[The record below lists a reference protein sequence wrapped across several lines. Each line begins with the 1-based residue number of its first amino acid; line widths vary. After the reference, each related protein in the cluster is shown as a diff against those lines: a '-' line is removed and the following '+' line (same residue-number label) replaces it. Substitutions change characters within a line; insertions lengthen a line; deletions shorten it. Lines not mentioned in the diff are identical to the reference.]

1 LGWAASLR
9 LQCLNVGAT
18 STCDRP
24 QEGESIVDL
33 TWATPEAAARV
44 RGWRVLTNTYTQ
56 SDHRYIRVVLTETP
70 AQVLGRRHPRPRR
83 WVLGNFAED
92 PFEESMLAGTWPAA
106 TEEEGAEGVDECARR
121 LRDLV
126 QRSCDAAMPR
136 ANSRPRRAAHW
147 WSDEIRSLRQT
158 AHEKRRALKRARRRR
173 GNVPA
178 AIERAAAEYRGAAK
192 ALRSAI
198 AAAKAW
204 EELLLTLDENPWG
217 CPYLIVREKLKR

>member
-1 LGWAASLR
+1 
-9 LQCLNVGAT
+9 
-18 STCDRP
+18 
-24 QEGESIVDL
+24 
-33 TWATPEAAARV
+33 
-44 RGWRVLTNTYTQ
+44 
-56 SDHRYIRVVLTETP
+56 
-70 AQVLGRRHPRPRR
+70 
-83 WVLGNFAED
+83 
-92 PFEESMLAGTWPAA
+92 MLAGTWPAA
-106 TEEEGAEGVDECARR
+106 TDEEGAEGVDECARR

-136 ANSRPRRAAHW
+136 ANPRPRRAAHW
-147 WSDEIRSLRQT
+147 WSDEIGSLRQA

-198 AAAKAW
+198 AAAKAKAW

-217 CPYLIVREKLKR
+217 RPYLIVREKLKRWAPPNTEALEASVLARVLGALFPESTGEESPWEESPPQKRNEARTWRSPWRSSAGPSKGCERRTQLPVLMASPVRSGPWPTNM